1 MKDSKVIAVMLVVFM
16 LLLMT
21 IGVLFMVRPG
31 VIDNRRAAKEAEI
44 IAMIEASGGSV
55 EIPDMQLPEVQG
67 EEDETFEGY
76 EPGFEQDMGSIPGYE
91 PEEGAEESKSVG
103 RGTISIPAI
112 DLKMAVME
120 GADRRALRGGA
131 GWLPSSAEMGAPGN
145 CVIFGHRMK
154 KYGRH
159 FNRLDEMEAGD
170 EINLSAGDGDV
181 YTYTVTGKE
190 TIEPEELF
198 NALSSHND
206 GYSLT
211 LVTCTPVGKG
221 THRLLIYAAMQP

>member
-1 MKDSKVIAVMLVVFM
+1 MKDSKVIAVMLVVFI

-67 EEDETFEGY
+67 EE
-76 EPGFEQDMGSIPGYE
+76 
-91 PEEGAEESKSVG
+91 AEESKSVG

-159 FNRLDEMEAGD
+159 FNRLDELEAGD

>member
-16 LLLMT
+16 LLLMI

-91 PEEGAEESKSVG
+91 PEEGTEES
-103 RGTISIPAI
+103 
-112 DLKMAVME
+112 
-120 GADRRALRGGA
+120 
-131 GWLPSSAEMGAPGN
+131 
-145 CVIFGHRMK
+145 
-154 KYGRH
+154 
-159 FNRLDEMEAGD
+159 
-170 EINLSAGDGDV
+170 
-181 YTYTVTGKE
+181 
-190 TIEPEELF
+190 
-198 NALSSHND
+198 
-206 GYSLT
+206 
-211 LVTCTPVGKG
+211 
-221 THRLLIYAAMQP
+221 

>member
-1 MKDSKVIAVMLVVFM
+1 MKDNKVIAVMLVVFM

-31 VIDNRRAAKEAEI
+31 VIDNRRAAKETEI

-112 DLKMAVME
+112 DLKMAAGE
-120 GADRRALRGGA
+120 SPLSCGAARAGC
-131 GWLPSSAEMGAPGN
+131 P
-145 CVIFGHRMK
+145 
-154 KYGRH
+154 
-159 FNRLDEMEAGD
+159 
-170 EINLSAGDGDV
+170 
-181 YTYTVTGKE
+181 
-190 TIEPEELF
+190 
-198 NALSSHND
+198 
-206 GYSLT
+206 
-211 LVTCTPVGKG
+211 
-221 THRLLIYAAMQP
+221 HRLRWVRRETASYSATG

>member
-91 PEEGAEESKSVG
+91 PEEGTEESKSVG

-154 KYGRH
+154 KYGR
-159 FNRLDEMEAGD
+159 
-170 EINLSAGDGDV
+170 DV

>member
-103 RGTISIPAI
+103 CGTISIPAI

-145 CVIFGHRMK
+145 CGFEM
-154 KYGRH
+154 
-159 FNRLDEMEAGD
+159 LDD
-170 EINLSAGDGDV
+170 KNFD
-181 YTYTVTGKE
+181 
-190 TIEPEELF
+190 
-198 NALSSHND
+198 
-206 GYSLT
+206 
-211 LVTCTPVGKG
+211 
-221 THRLLIYAAMQP
+221 

>member
-1 MKDSKVIAVMLVVFM
+1 M
-16 LLLMT
+16 
-21 IGVLFMVRPG
+21 
-31 VIDNRRAAKEAEI
+31 
-44 IAMIEASGGSV
+44 
-55 EIPDMQLPEVQG
+55 QG

-91 PEEGAEESKSVG
+91 PEEGTEESKSVG

-159 FNRLDEMEAGD
+159 FNRLDELEAGD

>member
-1 MKDSKVIAVMLVVFM
+1 M
-16 LLLMT
+16 
-21 IGVLFMVRPG
+21 
-31 VIDNRRAAKEAEI
+31 
-44 IAMIEASGGSV
+44 
-55 EIPDMQLPEVQG
+55 
-67 EEDETFEGY
+67 
-76 EPGFEQDMGSIPGYE
+76 
-91 PEEGAEESKSVG
+91 G

-159 FNRLDEMEAGD
+159 FNRLDELEAGD

-198 NALSSHND
+198 NALSFHND

>member
-1 MKDSKVIAVMLVVFM
+1 M
-16 LLLMT
+16 
-21 IGVLFMVRPG
+21 
-31 VIDNRRAAKEAEI
+31 
-44 IAMIEASGGSV
+44 
-55 EIPDMQLPEVQG
+55 
-67 EEDETFEGY
+67 
-76 EPGFEQDMGSIPGYE
+76 
-91 PEEGAEESKSVG
+91 G
-103 RGTISIPAI
+103 RGTISIPTI

-159 FNRLDEMEAGD
+159 FNRLDELEAGD
-170 EINLSAGDGDV
+170 EITLSAGDGDV

>member
-120 GADRRALRGGA
+120 GADGCAGKLRHIRPPDEKIRQTFQQA
-131 GWLPSSAEMGAPGN
+131 G
-145 CVIFGHRMK
+145 
-154 KYGRH
+154 
-159 FNRLDEMEAGD
+159 
-170 EINLSAGDGDV
+170 
-181 YTYTVTGKE
+181 
-190 TIEPEELF
+190 
-198 NALSSHND
+198 
-206 GYSLT
+206 
-211 LVTCTPVGKG
+211 
-221 THRLLIYAAMQP
+221 

>member
-1 MKDSKVIAVMLVVFM
+1 MLVVFM

-103 RGTISIPAI
+103 CGTISIPAPC
-112 DLKMAVME
+112 
-120 GADRRALRGGA
+120 GAARAGC
-131 GWLPSSAEMGAPGN
+131 P
-145 CVIFGHRMK
+145 
-154 KYGRH
+154 
-159 FNRLDEMEAGD
+159 
-170 EINLSAGDGDV
+170 
-181 YTYTVTGKE
+181 
-190 TIEPEELF
+190 
-198 NALSSHND
+198 
-206 GYSLT
+206 
-211 LVTCTPVGKG
+211 
-221 THRLLIYAAMQP
+221 HRLRWVRRETASYSATG

>member
-1 MKDSKVIAVMLVVFM
+1 MKDSKVIVIMFAVFM
-16 LLLMT
+16 LLLMI

-31 VIDNRRAAKEAEI
+31 VIDDRRAAKEAEI
-44 IAMIEASGGSV
+44 IAMIEASGGGV

-67 EEDETFEGY
+67 EEDEPFEGY
-76 EPGFEQDMGSIPGYE
+76 EPGFEQDIGSIPGYE
-91 PEEGAEESKSVG
+91 SAEGTEERKPVG

-120 GADRRALRGGA
+120 GADRRSLRGGA

-159 FNRLDEMEAGD
+159 FNRLDELKEGD
-170 EINLSAGDGDV
+170 EITLSAGDGKV
-181 YTYTVTGKE
+181 YKYTVTGKE
-190 TIEPEELF
+190 IIEPEELF
-198 NALSSHND
+198 NVLSAHNE
-206 GYSLT
+206 GYALT
-211 LVTCTPVGKG
+211 LVTCTPVGEG
-221 THRLLIYAAMQP
+221 THRLLVYAAIQL